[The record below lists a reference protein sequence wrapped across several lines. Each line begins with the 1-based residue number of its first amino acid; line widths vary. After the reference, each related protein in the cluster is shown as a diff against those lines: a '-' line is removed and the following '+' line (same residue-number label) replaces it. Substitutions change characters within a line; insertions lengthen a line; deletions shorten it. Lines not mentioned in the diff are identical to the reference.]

1 MSFLWDLPIGV
12 FIIILIYALI
22 EKIVDKIE
30 KTAAARKHKKK
41 FEVFP
46 LYHQLKELDPSE
58 RQKFLDGLPPRER
71 KRYEYALSVW
81 DHD

>member
-30 KTAAARKHKKK
+30 KTAAARKHNKK
-41 FEVFP
+41 FEAFP
-46 LYHQLKELDPSE
+46 LYYQLKELDPSE
-58 RQKFLDGLPPRER
+58 RQKFLDGLSPSER